1 MSAAEL
7 FAGAGQKAGIEVW
20 RIEALKP
27 IRNKEAESGRLCTG
41 DSYIVLHSIPV
52 KSGGF
57 DYNLHFWLGEESSQD
72 EKGCAVREALRRF
85 GSGARCTPRAAPLSP
100 ARSREAMPSAYVR
113 RARGP
118 ARPSQRRCAGCS
130 EGGGRSLPAERRVV
144 PARTW
149 R

>member
-27 IRNKEAESGRLCTG
+27 VKNKEAESGRLCTG

-72 EKGCAVREALRRF
+72 EKGCAVRAPLSPAVGRTV
-85 GSGARCTPRAAPLSP
+85 ARCTPRAAPLSP
-100 ARSREAMPSAYVR
+100 PRSCPATASAHVR
-113 RARGP
+113 RSRGP

-130 EGGGRSLPAERRVV
+130 ARGR
-144 PARTW
+144 
-149 R
+149 